1 MAPFSGGKG
10 FLFSGIF
17 FITKGSTHWTDSV
30 YWIWC
35 FPHIFWLGRITEITN
50 YHMEFSNPSRQP
62 SGPMKFPWW
71 EVHKTFKATRPALNQ
86 SALVS
91 HTSETPGET
100 KVSFLSHGSFIGPRK
115 LITYSDIKNQITN
128 SQKKTHNMK
137 QANLPMKNNNTST
150 TFTTTPSL
158 CLHPLCVCFFS
169 PETSPEMF
177 FPQPVGRTEL
187 REALQLGSVG
197 TGKVGIT

>member
-128 SQKKTHNMK
+128 SQKKRITWNK
-137 QANLPMKNNNTST
+137 QISQWKTI
-150 TFTTTPSL
+150 TPPPLSPPP
-158 CLHPLCVCFFS
+158 LHCVCTLYVLFFS
-169 PETSPEMF
+169 PGNFSGDV
-177 FPQPVGRTEL
+177 FPPAVGRTEL